1 MQTIPLPIPSDLP
14 ADCLSGRVVLVT
26 GASRGIGH
34 AVARAVAAH
43 GARTLLAGRDVRRL
57 EGLADEIEATGAAA
71 PVILPINF
79 EGAGVED
86 YETIASLIRQNLGRL
101 DAVVLNAAM
110 LGELCSLETSDPVLW
125 ARVFQVNVHSQ
136 YLLIRALLPLLRGS
150 SAGSVLACS
159 SGVGRQG
166 RALWGAYAASKFA
179 LEGMMQVLAD
189 EVGGV
194 SHLRVNSI
202 NPGRTRTRMRAQAYP
217 AENPATLPTP
227 EDIAPAFVAVLAGRP
242 DCHGAALEIV
252 PDAPRV

>member
-1 MQTIPLPIPSDLP
+1 MQILPLAVPTDLP
-14 ADCLSGRVVLVT
+14 ADCLAGQVVLIT

-34 AVARAVAAH
+34 AVARAAAAH

-57 EGLADEIEATGAAA
+57 EGLADEIEATGAPA
-71 PVILPINF
+71 PVILPINL
-79 EGAGVED
+79 EGAGVDD
-86 YETIASLIRQNLGRL
+86 YETIASLVRQNLGRL
-101 DAVVLNAAM
+101 DGVVLNAAM

-136 YLLIRALLPLLRGS
+136 YLLVRALLPLLREAS
-150 SAGSVLACS
+150 TANILACS

-194 SHLRVNSI
+194 SKLRVNSI

-227 EDIAPAFVAVLAGRP
+227 EEIAPAFVAVLAGRP
-242 DCHGAALEIV
+242 ACHGAALEIV
-252 PDAPRV
+252 PAQPNA

>member
-1 MQTIPLPIPSDLP
+1 MQITPLPVPAGLP
-14 ADCLSGRVVLVT
+14 ADCLAGQVVLVT

-43 GARTLLAGRDVRRL
+43 GAHPLLAGRDVRRL
-57 EGLADEIEATGAAA
+57 EALADEIEATGALA

-86 YETIASLIRQNLGRL
+86 YETIASLVRQHLGRL
-101 DAVVLNAAM
+101 DSVVLNAAM

-136 YLLIRALLPLLRGS
+136 YLLIRALLPLLRESGT
-150 SAGSVLACS
+150 ANVLACS

-179 LEGMMQVLAD
+179 LEGMMQILAD
-189 EVGGV
+189 EVRD
-194 SHLRVNSI
+194 SARLRVNTL

-217 AENPATLPTP
+217 AENPETLPTP
-227 EDIAPAFVAVLAGRP
+227 EQIAPAFVAVLAGLP
-242 DCHGAALEIV
+242 AYHGAALEIV
-252 PDAPRV
+252 PPG